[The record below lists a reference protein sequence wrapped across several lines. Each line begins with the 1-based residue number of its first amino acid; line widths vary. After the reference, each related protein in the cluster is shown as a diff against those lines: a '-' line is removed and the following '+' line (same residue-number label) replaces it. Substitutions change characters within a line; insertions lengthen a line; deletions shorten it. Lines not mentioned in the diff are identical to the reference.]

1 LFGSTVIGSVPGDR
15 QNIRPGAIFAAIDRY
30 TGGGKLSPAGIVPLK
45 NSLANPALSG
55 ADPMSIGTKDQ
66 LGHRRPL
73 PADSLPDI
81 GAAEIDQPLSL
92 SPTVNNDVLTGS
104 SAVNNLSGL
113 AGNDLLKG
121 LGSDDV
127 LNGGDGSDVL
137 DGGPGDDVL
146 NGGTGVDIVTY
157 AGATAVT
164 VDLTAIPATARRGGE
179 VDTLTSIEGAIG
191 SSKADRFK
199 GDAGPNWFEGGL
211 GKDIYTGGGFPDTYV
226 FKTVKDSPAGAGRD
240 VIKDFAPGQDVID
253 VSDIDADGTTP
264 GQQSFRWV
272 GKAKLTG
279 AAQLGYQVSGGNT
292 IVRASTDAD
301 PKAELEIELTG
312 VKNLTPADFRF

>member
-1 LFGSTVIGSVPGDR
+1 MITNGHNLFGSTVIGSVPGDR
-15 QNIRPGAIFAAIDRY
+15 QNVRPGAIFAAIDRN

-55 ADPMSIGTKDQ
+55 ADPMSIGIKDQ

-104 SAVNNLSGL
+104 SAANNLSGL

-121 LGSDDV
+121 LGGDDV

-137 DGGPGDDVL
+137 DGGPGNDVL

-211 GKDIYTGGGFPDTYV
+211 GKDVYTGGGFPDTYV
-226 FKTVKDSPAGAGRD
+226 FKAVRTARPA
-240 VIKDFAPGQDVID
+240 P
-253 VSDIDADGTTP
+253 
-264 GQQSFRWV
+264 
-272 GKAKLTG
+272 
-279 AAQLGYQVSGGNT
+279 AAM
-292 IVRASTDAD
+292 
-301 PKAELEIELTG
+301 
-312 VKNLTPADFRF
+312 